1 MTLYSIFMRLLGL
14 VLSMAVYVILSA
26 HVYGFFA
33 VIARVIKKRLGVF
46 FGLVWI
52 SIGLS
57 LVYNI
62 VFNHF
67 WAMVIKPGGPR
78 DLLDNEQ
85 LRKEIKNR
93 ENRKEV
99 RVNTGEAPRTG
110 SAEAIVEEEFLTY
123 VRTEK
128 E

>member
-1 MTLYSIFMRLLGL
+1 MTLYSIFMRFLGL
-14 VLSMAVYVILSA
+14 ILSFSVYVILSA
-26 HVYGFFA
+26 HVYGFFT

-57 LVYNI
+57 LLYNI

-78 DLLDNEQ
+78 DLMDNEQ

-93 ENRKEV
+93 ESRRAA
-99 RVNTGEAPRTG
+99 RVDTGEKPR
-110 SAEAIVEEEFLTY
+110 
-123 VRTEK
+123 
-128 E
+128 

>member
-1 MTLYSIFMRLLGL
+1 MSIYSIIMRLLGL
-14 VLSMAVYVILSA
+14 ILSLAVYAILSL

-52 SIGLS
+52 SIGIS
-57 LVYNI
+57 LLYNI

-78 DLLDNEQ
+78 DLINNEL
-85 LRKEIKNR
+85 LRK
-93 ENRKEV
+93 
-99 RVNTGEAPRTG
+99 
-110 SAEAIVEEEFLTY
+110 
-123 VRTEK
+123 
-128 E
+128 